1 MKGKNFFLA
10 GLIAAV
16 MFMAGA
22 TAGYASDGDICKEQ
36 IKYYTKIK
44 MNDGLL
50 PGDEFNPYDYKGV
63 EEAAKKALENEA
75 KRTHVDKNH
84 AAITKLVSHHLENIV
99 TAAGGAGEGA
109 VESVGHS
116 MRFLYLS
123 CKACHKVYQTEK
135 RLRP

>member
-1 MKGKNFFLA
+1 MKVKNFFVA
-10 GLIAAV
+10 GFIV
-16 MFMAGA
+16 VGMFVAG
-22 TAGYASDGDICKEQ
+22 TTVGYASDGDICKEQ
-36 IKYYTKIK
+36 IKHYQLIK

-63 EEAAKKALENEA
+63 ETAAKAALANEG
-75 KRTHVDKNH
+75 KRTHNDKNH
-84 AAITKLVSHHLENIV
+84 AAITKLVSHHLQNIV
-99 TAAGGAGEGA
+99 TASGSAGEGA

>member
-1 MKGKNFFLA
+1 MKGKKFFVA
-10 GLIAAV
+10 GLIVVA
-16 MFMAGA
+16 MFIAG
-22 TAGYASDGDICKEQ
+22 TTVVYASDQDICKEQ
-36 IKYYTKIK
+36 IKYYQLIK

-63 EEAAKKALENEA
+63 ETAAKAALENEG

-84 AAITKLVSHHLENIV
+84 AAITRLVSHHLSNIAEASGS
-99 TAAGGAGEGA
+99 AAEGA

-123 CKACHKVYQTEK
+123 CKACHKVYRTEM

>member
-1 MKGKNFFLA
+1 MKVKNFFLA
-10 GLIAAV
+10 GLIVAA

-22 TAGYASDGDICKEQ
+22 TAGYASDGEICKEQ
-36 IKYYTKIK
+36 IKHYQLIK

-63 EEAAKKALENEA
+63 ETAAKSALENEG
-75 KRTHVDKNH
+75 KRAHNDTNH
-84 AAITKLVSHHLENIV
+84 AAITKLVSHHLSNIV